1 MARGQTLL
9 KLLDD
14 LRAECRL
21 SPNPAH
27 NAQQREGQVRLLQRM
42 QEWLYDD
49 HDWPHLQ
56 VERFFPG
63 QHGQRY
69 YALPSDIALERIL
82 HLEVRFGMRWLPI
95 SSGIDSDC
103 YAAIDSDGGQQGWP
117 VRRWRIWEDD
127 RIELWPVPDQDTPAT
142 GVQDGSV
149 KVVGIRNLRPF
160 RDDTDV
166 CDLDDRLIVLYA
178 AAETLSASGA
188 KDAPL
193 KLQQAAARYAKLKGD
208 LAPRRRVHMFQERP
222 DRAPLRGMPMIDYR
236 PASK

>member
-27 NAQQREGQVRLLQRM
+27 NSQQRETQVRLLQRM

-49 HDWPHLQ
+49 YNWPHLRI
-56 VERFFPG
+56 ERFFPS
-63 QHGQRY
+63 QRGQRY
-69 YALPSDIALERIL
+69 YGLPKDIALERIL
-82 HLEVRFGMRWLPI
+82 HLEVRFGTRWLPVG
-95 SSGIDSDC
+95 SGIEADC
-103 YAAIDSDGGQQGWP
+103 YAGIDSDGGQQGWP

-127 RIELWPVPDQDTPAT
+127 RIELWPVPDQDAGT
-142 GVQDGSV
+142 GIGDDGSI

-178 AAETLSASGA
+178 AAELLAAAGA
-188 KDAPL
+188 KDAQL
-193 KLQQAAARYAKLKGD
+193 KLQQAAARYAKLKDD
-208 LAPRRRVHMFQERP
+208 LSPRRRVQMFQERP
-222 DRAPLRGMPMIDYR
+222 ERAPLRGMPMVDYR

>member
-21 SPNPAH
+21 SPNPSH
-27 NAQQREGQVRLLQRM
+27 NAQQRETQVRLLQRM

-49 HDWPHLQ
+49 YDWPHLRI
-56 VERFFPG
+56 ERTFPS
-63 QHGQRY
+63 QRGQRY
-69 YALPSDIALERIL
+69 YALPKEIALERIL
-82 HLEVRFGMRWLPI
+82 HLEVRFGTRWLPVG
-95 SSGIDSDC
+95 SGIDTEC
-103 YAAIDSDGGQQGWP
+103 YAGIDSDGGQQGWP

-127 RIELWPVPDQDTPAT
+127 RIELWPVPDQDAGT
-142 GVQDGSV
+142 GIGDDGSI
-149 KVVGIRNLRPF
+149 KVVGIRSLRPF

-178 AAETLSASGA
+178 AAELLAAAGA
-188 KDAPL
+188 KDAQL

-208 LAPRRRVHMFQERP
+208 LTPRRRVQMFAERP
-222 DRAPLRGMPMIDYR
+222 ERAPLRGMPMVDYR

>member
-21 SPNPAH
+21 SPNPSH
-27 NAQQREGQVRLLQRM
+27 NAQQRETQVRLLQRM

-49 HDWPHLQ
+49 YDWPHLRI
-56 VERFFPG
+56 ERTFPS
-63 QHGQRY
+63 QRGQRY
-69 YALPSDIALERIL
+69 YGLPKDIALERIL
-82 HLEVRFGMRWLPI
+82 HLEVRFGTRWLPVGT
-95 SSGIDSDC
+95 GIDTEC
-103 YAAIDSDGGQQGWP
+103 YAGIDSDGGQQGWP

-127 RIELWPVPDQDTPAT
+127 RIELWPVSDQDTGT
-142 GVQDGSV
+142 GIGDDGSI

-178 AAETLSASGA
+178 AAELLAAAGA
-188 KDAPL
+188 KDAQL

-208 LAPRRRVHMFQERP
+208 LTPRRRVQMFAERP
-222 DRAPLRGMPMIDYR
+222 ERAPLRGMPMVDYR